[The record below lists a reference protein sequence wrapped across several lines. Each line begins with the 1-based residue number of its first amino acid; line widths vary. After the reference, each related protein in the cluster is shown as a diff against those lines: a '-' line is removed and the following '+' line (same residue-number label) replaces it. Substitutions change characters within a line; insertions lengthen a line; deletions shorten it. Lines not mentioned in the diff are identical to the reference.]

1 MSHRSLGSG
10 QAMIKDVSQVQGLDL
25 GIIGNCRTAALTD
38 TAGRIV
44 WWCFPRFD
52 ADPVFSR
59 LLAGQVEKGFCE
71 VALEGAVS
79 AAAAYVR
86 NTAII
91 ETILKDAQGNALR
104 ITDFSPRFRRF
115 SRVFNPP
122 HIVRLIESLAGLPR
136 IRIRV
141 RPTFNYGGL
150 PTARSLGSNHIRYSG
165 GADALR
171 LTSDGALSYIAN
183 ETPFE
188 IGRA

>member
-1 MSHRSLGSG
+1 MLKTPSEI
-10 QAMIKDVSQVQGLDL
+10 AGLDL
-25 GIIGNCRTAALTD
+25 GVIGNCRTASLLD
-38 TAGRIV
+38 TAGRIL

-59 LLAGQVEKGFCE
+59 LLAGKEEKGFCD
-71 VALEGAVS
+71 VVLEGAVS
-79 AAAAYVR
+79 AQASYVR

-115 SRVFNPP
+115 ERVFNPP
-122 HIVRLIESLAGLPR
+122 QIFRRIEPIAGLPR

-171 LTSDGALSYIAN
+171 LTSDGALS
-183 ETPFE
+183 
-188 IGRA
+188 